1 MANRP
6 AGRRTGGKNGL
17 VRKIV
22 LICIIKKGV
31 SKMIIKSIYRT
42 DNNRRIVALSHE
54 YVYNAWIQGNML
66 YFYVLSNDKKSDVL
80 NHFTAC
86 TENGKIKLML
96 DDVALALD
104 SNDELINT
112 VKYAF
117 SDDVHNVI
125 TILETLFYVE

>member
-1 MANRP
+1 
-6 AGRRTGGKNGL
+6 
-17 VRKIV
+17 
-22 LICIIKKGV
+22 
-31 SKMIIKSIYRT
+31 MIIKSIYGT
-42 DNNRRIVALSHE
+42 DNSRRIVALSHAH
-54 YVYNAWIQGNML
+54 VYTAWIQSTML

-96 DDVALALD
+96 DDVALTLD

-117 SDDVHNVI
+117 SDDMHNVI
-125 TILETLFYVE
+125 TILETLFYV

>member
-6 AGRRTGGKNGL
+6 AGRRTGGK
-17 VRKIV
+17 
-22 LICIIKKGV
+22 
-31 SKMIIKSIYRT
+31 KMIIKSIHRT
-42 DNNRRIVALSHE
+42 EHNRSIVALTHE
-54 YVYNAWIQGNML
+54 HVYNAWIQGNKL

-80 NHFTAC
+80 NHFTAR

-96 DDVALALD
+96 DDVALTLD

-117 SDDVHNVI
+117 SDDMHNVI
-125 TILETLFYVE
+125 TILETLFYIE